1 MKKIFSLCFL
11 VISLPAFSQEGR
23 AFVDSLI
30 KALPAQTNDTA
41 KARLYNRI
49 FSELSYVDV
58 NEAMLYARTG
68 LAHSIKM
75 KWPKGIAV
83 FHNNI
88 GMAFS
93 GAGNFDSARNYYES
107 ALKAYEELGD
117 KFNMTQTYNN
127 MGAAAQ
133 NIRADFS
140 TAAQYYF
147 KALQLAES
155 LNDSTLLSLS
165 LSNISRIYMLQK
177 NYARAEEF
185 AKRALR
191 IREKNGIPNTI
202 AQSLEDIGK
211 IHYHSG
217 NKKEAESAFRKA
229 QIIYE
234 QSGNLLGLATI
245 WSGLSLVYGN
255 DHRKIIEARLK
266 SKSLWDE
273 VNPMHTEAI
282 SNTGNLGVAYLELV
296 KYDSNHSVRYGDVIP
311 DDKKQL
317 LQKAEAY
324 LKSAVELAGQSGDMD
339 NKSFFTGVLAELQ
352 EYKGD
357 YRNAFY
363 NYRTFKEMEDS
374 IYSQENKNKIAEA
387 ESQRAI
393 EKKNSELRI
402 NQLALSN
409 QRKTLWGLAAGVL
422 LLAAIGI
429 LLYRQNK
436 MRKRSN
442 ETLLQLNRELD
453 NANKMKARFFGILSH
468 DLRAPVVNLINFL
481 HLRKEPGILSK
492 EQEEKH
498 EQKITTSAEALLE
511 NMESLLLWSKNQ
523 MDQFKPLPSDIYTGD
538 LFKYIGQQFQHSGVS
553 IQFEGD
559 QHIRLFT
566 DENCIR
572 TIMYNLTSNAIKAVS
587 QQPDAQ
593 ISWEAGIE
601 NNHAFLCINDNGT
614 GLDPEL
620 LLNDGLRAASA
631 TSVRSG
637 LGLSIVKDLAKAIG
651 CTIAIA
657 PVSKG
662 TYIRIILPERK

>member
-1 MKKIFSLCFL
+1 MKNFLPFFFL
-11 VISLPAFSQEGR
+11 VISLPAVSQEGR

-30 KALPAQTNDTA
+30 KAVPGQTNDTA

-49 FSELSYVDV
+49 FNELNYIDV
-58 NEAMLYARTG
+58 NEAMSYARSG
-68 LAHSIKM
+68 LAHATKM

-83 FHNNI
+83 FHSNI

-93 GAGNFDSARNYYES
+93 NAGNFDSARHYYES
-107 ALKAYEELGD
+107 ALKVHEQLGD
-117 KFNMTQTYNN
+117 KYNMAMTNNN
-127 MGAAAQ
+127 MGTAAQ
-133 NIRADFS
+133 NIRSDFS

-147 KALQLAES
+147 KALQLAEE
-155 LNDSTLLSLS
+155 LNDSTLLPLT
-165 LSNISRIYMLQK
+165 LSNISRIHSLQK
-177 NYARAEEF
+177 NYLKAEES
-185 AKRALR
+185 ATRALH
-191 IREKNGIPNTI
+191 IREKNGTPDAI

-211 IHYHSG
+211 IHYQSG
-217 NKKEAESAFRKA
+217 NHKAAASTFLKA
-229 QIIYE
+229 QSIYE
-234 QSGNLLGLATI
+234 QSGNLMGLATI
-245 WSGLSLVYGN
+245 WSGLSLTYGN

-273 VNPMHTEAI
+273 VNPVHPEAI
-282 SNTGNLGVAYLELV
+282 TNTGNLGVAYLELV
-296 KYDSNHSVRYGDVIP
+296 KFDSNHSVRYGDVIP
-311 DDKKQL
+311 DNKKQL
-317 LQKAEAY
+317 LQKAETY
-324 LKSAVELAGQSGDMD
+324 LKSAVELAGQTGDMD
-339 NKSFFTGVLAELQ
+339 NKSFFTGILAELQ
-352 EYKGD
+352 EQTGD

-387 ESQRAI
+387 ESLRAI

-409 QRKTLWGLAAGVL
+409 QRKTVWGLSAGVL
-422 LLAAIGI
+422 LLSAIGI

-442 ETLLQLNRELD
+442 ETLLQLNRELN

-492 EQEEKH
+492 DQEEKH
-498 EQKITTSAEALLE
+498 EQKITSSAEALLE

-523 MDQFKPLPSDIYTGD
+523 MDQFKPSPSEINIGD
-538 LFKYIGQQFQHSGVS
+538 LYKYIDQQFQHSGVS

-559 QHIRLFT
+559 QQIKLFT

-572 TIMYNLTSNAIKAVS
+572 TIMYNLTSNSLKAVS
-587 QQPDAQ
+587 QQPDGQ

-601 NNHAFLCINDNGT
+601 NNQVFICINDNGT

-620 LLNDGLRAASA
+620 LMNDDLRASSA

-651 CTIAIA
+651 CTIGIA

-662 TYIRIILPERK
+662 TCIRIILPQRI